1 MQPTDEERA
10 QLRAAMAALDA
21 QRTLLGDA
29 VVEAGLGSLRD
40 RLIALETQ
48 SRPTPQRKLVTI
60 LFADVS
66 GFTRLSESMD
76 AEHVAGVM
84 NRLWALVDRTII
96 DHGGRIDKHI
106 GDAVMALW
114 GAEQAREDDP
124 ERAVRAALAMQA
136 AVHAFCADQDIPV
149 TLRIGVN
156 TGPVLLGQVGTTGE
170 FTALGDAV
178 NLAGRLE
185 QAAPVGSVLISHDT
199 YRHVRGIFDVQ
210 PQDPIVIKG
219 KAAPVRTYIV
229 RRAKARAFHMG
240 TRGIEGVET
249 RMIGRDSEFGA
260 LRETYLDVIESTE
273 TRIVVVIGEAGVG
286 KSRLLYE
293 FESWVE
299 LRPESVLYFKGR
311 GMPNLQ
317 NVPFGLF
324 RDLFAFRFNVLD
336 SDSAAVALGKFR
348 AGMAGVLEPER
359 ADVVGQWLG
368 FDFSS
373 SPAVRPL
380 LGSADFGRIGRAHL
394 TRYLRAL
401 TAPGPAVVMLE
412 DIHWAD
418 DQSLDLI
425 IDLAATLPAARLLI
439 IAAARPLLFERRP
452 NWGEGEKAFQRVN
465 LAPLSRRLTLALVD
479 EILQRVESAPKSLRE
494 LIVDSAEG
502 NPYYVEELVK
512 MLLDQEVIERDASAE
527 ANPKV
532 APAGE
537 QWRVRVEKLEGLKI
551 PPTLTGLLQ
560 ARLDNLSRPER
571 AALQRASVVGRLFWD
586 DVVAD
591 LLETECEMLRPT
603 LEMLRRRELIFRR
616 EHSAFAGTEEYLFK
630 HGLLRDVVYETV
642 LLKHRADFHG
652 RVARWL
658 EAHAGERLG
667 EYLGLIAEHYVQ
679 AGEQLKAAVLLEKAG
694 EEALQV
700 GAQVPARRALE
711 RALALREAVGEAR
724 GPAATKAFIQLS
736 QAGVSLGDLPAA
748 EAALERG
755 LALAREEGNMPAEA
769 EALVGLALVAN
780 ARGAYE
786 RGRSLVEAALP
797 LSEAV
802 GGRLAARAQWAA
814 AYMTW
819 STGDLA
825 AAEACALRALQSAR
839 EIGDPTAEI
848 DALNVLGNITA
859 SNRDL
864 KQAQTYDEA
873 ALSLARRT
881 NHLAYEARALLNL
894 GYIAYILGDYES
906 ARSHGREALER
917 TRELGARL
925 QTITVLGN
933 LAQADLKAGDTASA
947 RRGMREA
954 LALARELGYMPSIVV
969 AVFLAGQII
978 AAEGDLSRAL
988 TLYGVARAHPSLEHQ
1003 ILLEIDEEIA
1013 SVNRPANEVE
1023 GLLAAGAA
1031 LDFDTV
1037 VMEILDDNW

>member
-1 MQPTDEERA
+1 MQPTDEETA

-21 QRTLLGDA
+21 QRALLGDA
-29 VVEAGLGSLRD
+29 VVEAGLGSLRE
-40 RLIALETQ
+40 RLLALEAE
-48 SRPTPQRKLVTI
+48 SRPAPQRKLVTI

-76 AEHVAGVM
+76 AEHVAGLM
-84 NRLWALVDRTII
+84 NKLWSLVDRTII

-114 GAEQAREDDP
+114 GAEQAGEDDP

-136 AVHAFCADQDIPV
+136 AVDAFCASLGIPV
-149 TLRIGVN
+149 TLRVGVN

-170 FTALGDAV
+170 FTAYGDAV

-185 QAAPVGSVLISHDT
+185 QAAPVGGILISHDT
-199 YRHVRGIFDVQ
+199 YRHVRGVFDVQ
-210 PQDPIVIKG
+210 PQTPITRKG
-219 KAAPVRTYIV
+219 KSETVRTYIV
-229 RRAKARAFHMG
+229 RRAKARAFRMG
-240 TRGIEGVET
+240 TRGVEGIET
-249 RMIGRDSEFGA
+249 RMIGRDGEFGMIKEA
-260 LRETYLDVIESTE
+260 YLDAIESTE
-273 TRIVVVIGEAGVG
+273 TRVVVVTGEAGVG

-293 FESWVE
+293 FESWIE
-299 LRPESVLYFKGR
+299 LRPESVYYFKGR
-311 GMPNLQ
+311 AMANLQ
-317 NVPFGLF
+317 NVPFALF
-324 RDLFAFRFNVLD
+324 RDLFAFRFNILD
-336 SDSAAVALGKFR
+336 SDRAAVALDKFR
-348 AGMAGVLEPER
+348 AGMAGLLEPER

-373 SPAVRPL
+373 SEAVRPL

-394 TRYLRAL
+394 ARYLRAL
-401 TAPGPAVVMLE
+401 TAIRPAVVMLE

-425 IDLAATLPAARLLI
+425 IDLADAIPAARLLI
-439 IAAARPLLFERRP
+439 IAAARPALFERRP
-452 NWGEGEKAFQRVN
+452 NWGEGQRAFQRVY
-465 LAPLSRRLTLALVD
+465 LPPLSRRLTLALVD
-479 EILQRVESAPKSLRE
+479 EVLQQVESAPRRLRE
-494 LIVDSAEG
+494 SIVDSAEG
-502 NPYYVEELVK
+502 NPFYVEELVK
-512 MLLDQEVIERDASAE
+512 MLIDREVIERATVAE
-527 ANPKV
+527 AYLKAEPT
-532 APAGE
+532 GE
-537 QWRVRVEKLEGLKI
+537 PWRVRGDKLEAFRI
-551 PPTLTGLLQ
+551 PSTLTGLLQ
-560 ARLDNLSRPER
+560 ARLDSLSRPER
-571 AALQRASVVGRLFWD
+571 EALQRASVVGRLFWD
-586 DVVAD
+586 DAVAE
-591 LLETECEMLRPT
+591 LLQVERETLRPT
-603 LEMLRRRELIFRR
+603 FEALRRRELIFRR
-616 EHSAFAGTEEYLFK
+616 EHSSFAGTEEYLFK

-642 LLKHRADFHG
+642 LLRHRADYHA
-652 RVARWL
+652 RVAGWL

-667 EYLGLIAEHYVQ
+667 KYLGLIAEHYVQ
-679 AGEQLKAAVLLEKAG
+679 AGERLKAAVLLEKAG

-700 GAQVPARRALE
+700 GAQAAARRALE

-724 GPAATKAFIQLS
+724 GPAATKALIQLS
-736 QAGVSLGDLPAA
+736 QASVSLGDLPAA

-755 LALAREEGNMPAEA
+755 LALAREEGNSPAEA

-786 RGRSLVEAALP
+786 RGRRLVEAALP
-797 LSEAV
+797 LSEAI
-802 GGRLAARAQWAA
+802 GGRLAARAQWVA

-825 AAEACALRALQSAR
+825 AAEACAMRALQSAR
-839 EIGDPTAEI
+839 EIGDPAAEI

-859 SNRDL
+859 SNRDM
-864 KQAQTYDEA
+864 KQAQAYDEA

-906 ARSHGREALER
+906 ARLHGREALER

-978 AAEGDLSRAL
+978 AAEGDLPRAL

-1013 SVNRPANEVE
+1013 SVNWPANEVE

-1037 VMEILDDNW
+1037 VTEILDDSW